1 MKFLS
6 YLFSALFAI
15 VFFLILLVFHAIQWI
30 CLKFGYQAHKVSVD
44 WLNWFLVKALLVLGN
59 PVKFTK
65 HYPIPKG
72 VTIIFVSNH
81 QSMFDIPPIIWHM
94 RKHHPKFVSKIE
106 LGKGIP
112 SVSFNLRHGG
122 AALINRKDPKQAFSE
137 LIRFGKRIHDNNWS
151 AVIFPEGTRS
161 RNGEP
166 KKFSLNG
173 LKMIIQNNPEAF
185 IVPIAINKSWKIFR
199 YGKFP
204 LGMFNEITIES
215 FEPLHL
221 KDMDVN
227 QVLAKTER
235 VIKEHIKA

>member
-1 MKFLS
+1 MKVIS
-6 YLFSALFAI
+6 YLFSSLFAL
-15 VFFLILLVFHAIQWI
+15 VFFLILLVFHALQWI
-30 CLKFGYQAHKVSVD
+30 CLKFGYQAHKISVD
-44 WLNWFLVKALLVLGN
+44 WLNWFLVKSLLILGN

-65 HYPIPKG
+65 HYPIPEG
-72 VTIIFVSNH
+72 VSIIFVSNH
-81 QSMFDIPPIIWHM
+81 QSMFDIPPIIWNM

-122 AALINRKDPKQAFSE
+122 AALINRKDGKQAFAE
-137 LIRFGKRIHDNNWS
+137 LNKFGKKIHDNKWS

-173 LKMIIQNNPEAF
+173 IKMIIKNNPEAY
-185 IVPIAINKSWKIFR
+185 IVPIAINKSWKTFK

-204 LGMFNEITIES
+204 LGMFNKITLES
-215 FEPLHL
+215 FEPIHL
-221 KDMDVN
+221 KDNSVDKALE
-227 QVLAKTER
+227 QAEK
-235 VIKEHIKA
+235 VIKKHIRN